1 MKSENMLCR
10 DRLGLLIMRTG
21 AMVRRHADSNIYMN
35 EVNKV
40 TGANGWILGYLGER
54 EAKEQEVYQKDI
66 EENFKVTR
74 STVSKVLK
82 KMEEKGMLRRESVS
96 NDARL
101 KRLVLTEKGRMINQ
115 QVLAERQ
122 KLEQRV
128 SEGLSDEEVE
138 TLERLLIR
146 VMSNLQ

>member
-1 MKSENMLCR
+1 MKLEDTVCR
-10 DRLGLLIMRTG
+10 DRLGLLIMRT
-21 AMVRRHADSNIYMN
+21 AILIRRQADSNLYMN

-54 EAKEQEVYQKDI
+54 EDQEVYQKDI
-66 EENFKVTR
+66 EEHFKVTR

-115 QVLAERQ
+115 QSRVEQ
-122 KLEQRV
+122 EKLERRV
-128 SEGLSDEEVE
+128 REGLSDDDIE

-146 VMSNLQ
+146 VMSNFE